1 MFKKP
6 RAPPSRLQ
14 PWAGTWTLC
23 WPNLNAK
30 SEMGCLTPRLR
41 AHSRSIGS
49 KGHKIGSLCLPPGN
63 TVEPPWSLSAG
74 RPSQQLGDGP
84 SRRNSLPLFDADL
97 SIRQKIWLLPP
108 RASRCYGH
116 AAINKPRL
124 TAFSVKQD
132 WLTNYGCA
140 PTNAQPVPLWTLH
153 PRFPCVFQEMPLAL
167 SASPCL
173 CSTPRSMLN
182 SVAHLS
188 MFIG

>member
-1 MFKKP
+1 MLD
-6 RAPPSRLQ
+6 APPEGPLSINRQQRPQDRQPIPAARQHRGAAVAPKRRPSKSTSRR
-14 PWAGTWTLC
+14 WTL
-23 WPNLNAK
+23 
-30 SEMGCLTPRLR
+30 
-41 AHSRSIGS
+41 
-49 KGHKIGSLCLPPGN
+49 
-63 TVEPPWSLSAG
+63 
-74 RPSQQLGDGP
+74 PSQQP
-84 SRRNSLPLFDADL
+84 SLVDVDL
-97 SIRQKIWLLPP
+97 SIQLKNWLLPP
-108 RASRCYGH
+108 RTSRCYGH

-124 TAFSVKQD
+124 TAISAKQD

-140 PTNAQPVPLWTLH
+140 PTNAQPVPLWALH